1 MNYPNQCY
9 LELTRKCNLRC
20 IHCFANA
27 SPNEITNEMSIE
39 QVKEIY
45 KQISELGVIYV
56 NISGGEPLLNKD
68 FFQIIEF
75 AAKQPYNTCILTNGT
90 LWDRNSIKRL
100 SEVDPERVILI
111 QVSLDGKYEIMKEQ
125 RLVTRQEFDNI
136 LASINSFKNL
146 GFTVGCLHVV
156 DSVTVD
162 TSLDTIHY
170 LLSEIQIDVVQVVPL
185 FPSGRAAENR
195 VILDKFWD
203 KWAELIVE
211 VTKIKK
217 FSLWGENS
225 PKFNIGFFTLFELV
239 IPLDK
244 AGMHDDIF
252 NVWELDVSSKK
263 GFWKN
268 TQRDFFCESG
278 RSELAIS
285 ANLELFPCVAS
296 LRTEFIAGDLSKNSL
311 NELWLNSEMLHW
323 FRNSLNK
330 VILKEPCA
338 SCSYKDICGGG
349 CRISALEITG
359 DRYSPDPR
367 CPIVREALNHGKL

>member
-1 MNYPNQCY
+1 
-9 LELTRKCNLRC
+9 
-20 IHCFANA
+20 
-27 SPNEITNEMSIE
+27 MSIE
-39 QVKEIY
+39 QVRNIY
-45 KQISELGVIYV
+45 KQISELGIIYV
-56 NISGGEPLLNKD
+56 NISGGEPILNKD

-75 AAKQPYNTCILTNGT
+75 AAKQPYNTCLLTNGT
-90 LWDRNSIKRL
+90 LWDNNLINRL
-100 SEVDPERVILI
+100 SEADPERAIMI
-111 QVSLDGKYEIMKEQ
+111 QFSLDGKYEIMKEQ
-125 RLVTRQEFDNI
+125 RLVTRTEFDNI
-136 LASINSFKNL
+136 LESINSFKSL

-156 DSVTVD
+156 NSLTVEK
-162 TSLDTIHY
+162 SLDTIKY
-170 LLSEIQIDVVQVVPL
+170 LLSEIQVDVVQVVPL
-185 FPSGRAAENR
+185 FPSGRAANNR

-203 KWAELIVE
+203 QWSELIVE

-217 FSLWGENS
+217 LSLWGERSNR
-225 PKFNIGFFTLFELV
+225 FNIGFFTLFELV
-239 IPLDK
+239 LPLDK

-263 GFWKN
+263 GFWEN
-268 TQRDFFCESG
+268 THRDFFCEGG

-296 LRTEFIAGDLSKNSL
+296 LRTEFIAGELLKNSL

-330 VILKEPCA
+330 VILKEPCS

-349 CRISALEITG
+349 CRISALEIAG

-367 CPIVREALNHGKL
+367 CPIVREVLDNGKL